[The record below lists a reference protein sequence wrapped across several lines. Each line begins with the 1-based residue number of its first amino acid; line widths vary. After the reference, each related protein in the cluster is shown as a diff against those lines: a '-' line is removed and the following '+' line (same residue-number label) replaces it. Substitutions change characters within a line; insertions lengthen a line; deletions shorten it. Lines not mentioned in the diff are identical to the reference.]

1 MDKICI
7 IRYEEYILRAYNS
20 KWEAEKY
27 FEHVKQA
34 IQTGNKFMHDPRKI
48 SIAKL
53 QLLVI
58 PISQEGDSLDMRLIN
73 VHAGGG
79 DPAQYHELGEVM

>member
-34 IQTGNKFMHDPRKI
+34 IRTGNKFMHDPRKI
-48 SIAKL
+48 SC
-53 QLLVI
+53 
-58 PISQEGDSLDMRLIN
+58 IN
-73 VHAGGG
+73 CN
-79 DPAQYHELGEVM
+79 YL